1 MDDFEKQARE
11 ILAAKIPTASPAG
24 QNVNDATGLPSSD
37 QKPANAKPE
46 PFRLILRQ
54 RGTSGATIPTAGSI
68 AASINK
74 VLIAR
79 EDWTPEQIVAF
90 REEKA
95 KRDRADREQLATINS
110 PEHRFRNAVGKA
122 YADCRF
128 SNFRITDKHGQT
140 IQSALRVV
148 TRLKG
153 VADHIGEAVKA
164 MRQIVLYGK
173 PGVGKDHLIAALLWE
188 AQQAGHSIKWANG
201 ERFAALVRDQLD
213 YQSKIPDRVWLRQ
226 WIEPAVLSLSDPD
239 GEASKIPDPVK
250 QRLYDV
256 VDARIRE
263 GRPTWITINGDNES
277 HIESRLGARIYDR
290 LRQNAW
296 VLHCDWESGR
306 RPRGEE

>member
-1 MDDFEKQARE
+1 MDDFAFIRRSKELTERAKQSE
-11 ILAAKIPTASPAG
+11 TPAKT
-24 QNVNDATGLPSSD
+24 L
-37 QKPANAKPE
+37 
-46 PFRLILRQ
+46 
-54 RGTSGATIPTAGSI
+54 GASI
-68 AASINK
+68 AGIRQPRTIK
-74 VLIAR
+74 TTL
-79 EDWTPEQIVAF
+79 TPEQLAQ
-90 REEKA
+90 A
-95 KRDRADREQLATINS
+95 KLERDAAELAWVRSFND
-110 PEHRFRNAVGKA
+110 PMHRFRNVVGKA
-122 YADCRF
+122 YAECRF
-128 SNFRITDKHGQT
+128 SNFRTTDKHGQA

-148 TRLKG
+148 NRLKG
-153 VADHIGEAVKA
+153 VAEHIGEAVKA

-188 AQQAGHSIKWANG
+188 AQQAGCSIKWANG

-226 WIEPAVLSLSDPD
+226 WIEPAVLALSDPD

-277 HIESRLGARIYDR
+277 HIESRIGARIHDR

-306 RPRGEE
+306 RPRGGE

>member
-1 MDDFEKQARE
+1 MDDFEKQSQE
-11 ILAAKIPTASPAG
+11 ITAAKTPTASTAG
-24 QNVNDATGLPSSD
+24 QNVNDATGLPSGD

-68 AASINK
+68 ADSINK

-79 EDWTPEQIVAF
+79 EDWTPEQVIAF

-95 KRDRADREQLATINS
+95 RRDQADRQQLATINS

-128 SNFRITDKHGQT
+128 SNFRIADKHGQT

-153 VADHIGEAVKA
+153 VADHIDNAIKA
-164 MRQIVLYGK
+164 MRQVVLYGK

-188 AQQAGHSIKWANG
+188 TH
-201 ERFAALVRDQLD
+201 
-213 YQSKIPDRVWLRQ
+213 QS
-226 WIEPAVLSLSDPD
+226 
-239 GEASKIPDPVK
+239 
-250 QRLYDV
+250 
-256 VDARIRE
+256 
-263 GRPTWITINGDNES
+263 
-277 HIESRLGARIYDR
+277 
-290 LRQNAW
+290 
-296 VLHCDWESGR
+296 
-306 RPRGEE
+306 

>member
-1 MDDFEKQARE
+1 MDDFEKKARE
-11 ILAAKIPTASPAG
+11 ILAAKIPTASLAG
-24 QNVNDATGLPSSD
+24 TKDSDSTGLSSGD
-37 QKPANAKPE
+37 HKPANAKLGVFE
-46 PFRLILRQ
+46 PVLRT
-54 RGTSGATIPTAGSI
+54 RKIVG
-68 AASINK
+68 
-74 VLIAR
+74 R
-79 EDWTPEQIVAF
+79 DWTPEQIARF
-90 REEKA
+90 QSEKS
-95 KRDRADREQLATINS
+95 KRDQSDQEQLAAINS
-110 PEHRFRNAVGKA
+110 PEHRFRNVVGKA

-153 VADHIGEAVKA
+153 VAEHIGDAVKA

-188 AQQAGHSIKWANG
+188 SQQAGHSIKWANG
-201 ERFAALVRDQLD
+201 ERFAALVRDQQD
-213 YQSKIPDRVWLRQ
+213 FNSRQPDRVWRKQ
-226 WIEPAVLSLSDPD
+226 WVDPDILTLSDPD
-239 GEASKIPDPVK
+239 GEASRLPDAVK
-250 QRLYDV
+250 QALYDV
-256 VDARIRE
+256 VDARVRE

-306 RPRGEE
+306 RPRGEA